1 VEGLRLARD
10 ADIGPVLAQVRDRL
24 ASGRPV
30 LVDVA
35 IDYSEKTYFTSGV
48 VKTNLLRFSWPER
61 LRFIG
66 RAVKRKLLG

>member
-1 VEGLRLARD
+1 VCEILA
-10 ADIGPVLAQVRDRL
+10 A
-24 ASGRPV
+24 GRPV

-35 IDYSEKTYFTSGV
+35 IDYSRKTFFTAGV

-66 RAVKRKLLG
+66 RALGRRLLG

>member
-1 VEGLRLARD
+1 MARD
-10 ADIGPVLAQVRDRL
+10 ADIGTVLARVREIL
-24 ASGRPV
+24 AAGRPV

-35 IDYSEKTYFTSGV
+35 IDYSRKTFFTAGV

-66 RAVKRKLLG
+66 RALSRKVLG